1 MEESGVGARGSY
13 SAWLGFQG
21 RLDVRAVDVT
31 AETRGSGSCGACTDA
46 EAGAGAR
53 GCSSMAAAS
62 GSDLLLGLG
71 RRGRCLLG
79 LTGRDLGQGGAGP
92 RGVGVG
98 SRSGPRQRREGG
110 GPALRVGPGQG
121 ASRPVGPRALV
132 GLVWLLGQQRERKRR
147 SWSPKEEGRLFH
159 FAKMVKRKRKK

>member
-79 LTGRDLGQGGAGP
+79 ARGSWAARGWGGQPIWAEAKEGGI
-92 RGVGVG
+92 G
-98 SRSGPRQRREGG
+98 SR
-110 GPALRVGPGQG
+110 PA
-121 ASRPVGPRALV
+121 GPRALV
-132 GLVWLLGQQRERKRR
+132 GPGHVLRVRELGWSGCWASRGRGKGGPTEGGQRGKG
-147 SWSPKEEGRLFH
+147 WSPREKYFPLLI
-159 FAKMVKRKRKK
+159 